1 MGRAL
6 FSPRHGQDVAL
17 GLRKNRGQFILLV
30 AINAFVG
37 AMVGLERTVIPL
49 LAEQDFGIT
58 SAAVTASFVGGFG
71 LAKAVTNLLAGAV
84 AERITRRRTLIL
96 GWAFGVPVPLLIIW
110 APAWEWIVFA
120 NVLLGI
126 NQGLAWSMT
135 VNMKVDLVGPR
146 RRGLALG
153 FNETAGYMAVG
164 VFAFLSGLIAEQW
177 GARPEPFYLG
187 VAVATVALALSALFV
202 RDTTAHMQLEARQH
216 SSVPVRP
223 EALRR
228 VFADATWR
236 RRDLFGLSQAGFA
249 INLND
254 AVAWAIFPLYFAAE
268 GRSLDEIAVL
278 AAVYPLTWGIL
289 QAPAGWASDHV
300 GRRGLIVAGFL
311 LQAVGTAAVL
321 SSSTFGLLVLAAI
334 VLGVGKA
341 LAYPTLLAAVSDAVA
356 PARRASSLGVYRFW
370 RDLGALGGAVLGG
383 VLADVAGFAIAIA
396 TIALITLAAGL
407 VVAVT
412 TRDVRSVTETLEVR
426 P

>member
-1 MGRAL
+1 MARSTAG
-6 FSPRHGQDVAL
+6 SPSPPTVAL
-17 GLRKNRGQFILLV
+17 GLRENRSQFVLLI

-37 AMVGLERTVIPL
+37 SMVGLERSVLPL
-49 LAEQDFGIT
+49 LAEQEFGIT
-58 SAAVTASFVGGFG
+58 SAALAASFVGGFG
-71 LAKAVTNLLAGAV
+71 LAKAVTNLVAGAV
-84 AERITRRRTLIL
+84 AERFTRRRTLIL
-96 GWAFGVPVPLLIIW
+96 GWCFGLPVPLLIIW

-164 VFAFLSGLIAEQW
+164 IFAFISGLIAEQW

-187 VAVATVALALSALFV
+187 IALATVALGLSAIFV
-202 RDTTAHMQLEARQH
+202 RDTTAHVRMEARQH
-216 SSVPVRP
+216 SSAPVTPVP
-223 EALRR
+223 LRR
-228 VFADATWR
+228 VFAETTWR
-236 RRDLFGLSQAGFA
+236 RRELFGLSQAGFA

-268 GRSLDEIAVL
+268 GRSLDEIALL
-278 AAVYPLTWGIL
+278 AAVYPLTWGVL

-300 GRRGLIVAGFL
+300 GRRGLMIAGFM
-311 LQAVGTAAVL
+311 LQATGTIAVLGSSAFALLVTAAV
-321 SSSTFGLLVLAAI
+321 

-341 LAYPTLLAAVSDAVA
+341 LAYPTLLAAVSDAVE

-383 VLADVAGFAIAIA
+383 VLADVAGLATAIA
-396 TIALITLAAGL
+396 TIAAITLGAGL
-407 VVAVT
+407 VLAFT
-412 TRDVRSVTETLEVR
+412 TRGARPSPEVVEVNS
-426 P
+426 

>member
-1 MGRAL
+1 MGGTAVPP
-6 FSPRHGQDVAL
+6 SPQSDVAL
-17 GLRKNRGQFILLV
+17 GLRENRGQFVLLV
-30 AINAFVG
+30 TINAFVG
-37 AMVGLERTVIPL
+37 AMVGLERTVLPL

-58 SAAVTASFVGGFG
+58 SAAVAASFVGGFG
-71 LAKAVTNLLAGAV
+71 LAKAITNLFAGV
-84 AERITRRRTLIL
+84 IAERITRRRTLIL

-110 APAWEWIVFA
+110 APTWEWIVFA

-164 VFAFLSGLIAEQW
+164 VFAFLSGLVAQQW

-187 VAVATVALALSALFV
+187 IALATVALGLSAIFV

-216 SSVPVRP
+216 SSAASHPVP
-223 EALRR
+223 LRQT
-228 VFADATWR
+228 FAETTWR

-254 AVAWAIFPLYFAAE
+254 AVAWAIFPLYFAAQ
-268 GRSLDEIAVL
+268 GRSLDEIALL
-278 AAVYPLTWGIL
+278 AAIYPLTWGVL

-300 GRRGLIVAGFL
+300 GRRRLIVGGFL
-311 LQAVGTAAVL
+311 LQAAGTAAVL
-321 SSSTFGLLVLAAI
+321 AGSAFGVLVAAAV

-370 RDLGALGGAVLGG
+370 RDLGALGGAVVGG
-383 VLADVAGFAIAIA
+383 VLADLAGLDVAIAS
-396 TIALITLAAGL
+396 IALITLGAGI
-407 VVAVT
+407 VVAIT
-412 TRDVRSVTETLEVR
+412 NRDPQPSSIPLEVH